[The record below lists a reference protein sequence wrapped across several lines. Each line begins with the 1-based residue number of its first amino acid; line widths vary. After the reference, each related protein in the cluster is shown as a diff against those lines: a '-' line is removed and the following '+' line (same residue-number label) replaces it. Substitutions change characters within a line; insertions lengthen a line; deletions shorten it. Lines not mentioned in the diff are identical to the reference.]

1 MRISRLVVRGLRMHR
16 DLDLELAPGLTLVRG
31 PNESGK
37 TSLQRAIELALF
49 RRVTS
54 ADAELASFRP
64 WGVTDETRPWIR
76 LEFIQEDEEGVRA
89 GSLEKDFRGAKGT
102 VRLEYDGQSWTDPA
116 RVDEVMADLTG
127 IPGEK
132 FFRSTASI
140 RHHEVNDLARDEGAL
155 RDRLQASIS
164 GADRGTSMV
173 KRQLERALRDLETQ
187 GAKNPGRLKVAE
199 EAVARTEV
207 VVAGGEAQL
216 AALERDRDALVV
228 ARERRSGAEA
238 TLAERRALLEKARQ
252 AERLAAEREVA
263 RERFER
269 YRTAVAVSEQ
279 IRTLEES
286 HPSQDALPVLRQ
298 IVERLRVLDRDIAA
312 LRAQLGEEPSAV
324 DYDIRIPEPRYKP
337 FAWLSLAL
345 AIGGV
350 VAAGYG
356 SLTSQL
362 ALAVGGG
369 VAAIVALALAWY
381 ARMRRRAAF
390 DLRRHKQLREDEI
403 ARRLRGRSVLEDDLK
418 RREADLGE
426 QLARIDLPDLAAAED
441 LLAREDAHVGEI
453 GRARAQLDGLVGK
466 EPVETL
472 APVRDAA
479 ALEVE
484 QKTAAL
490 EMLGPIAKEPRA
502 RERLEV
508 EVRDCEGALER
519 ARDDEATAR
528 ARVEQNPVDAEQVSL
543 EAERLAAWREQLA
556 ALRRRARIYRLAHEA
571 IDRAELATMRRA
583 TRYLEK
589 RMRGDIER
597 LTGGR
602 YRRVQVDD
610 ATLGISVYSP
620 ERGDWVPAESLSQGT
635 LDQVYLAARLGLVRL
650 VTGDRRPPLVLDDPF
665 VTFDDARAARAF
677 EVLRALTTDLQVIY
691 LTCADRYDALADRVL
706 TLSAPQVRDS
716 GPVDDEAEDDSARV
730 PVTGPGG
737 VTSPRGPAGA
747 VDATRPG

>member
-1 MRISRLVVRGLRMHR
+1 MRITRLALRSLRMHR
-16 DLDLELAPGLTLVRG
+16 DLDLELAPGLTVVQG

-37 TSLQRAIELALF
+37 TTLQRAIELALF

-54 ADAELASFRP
+54 ADAELTSLRSWGSADDSRP
-64 WGVTDETRPWIR
+64 WVR
-76 LEFIQEDEEGVRA
+76 LDFVQEDEDGVRT

-102 VRLEYDGQSWTDPA
+102 VRLEYDGQVLTDPA
-116 RVDEVMADLTG
+116 AVDDLMADLTG

-164 GADRGTSMV
+164 GADRGTSVV
-173 KRQLERALRDLETQ
+173 KRQLERALHDLEAQ
-187 GAKNPGRLKVAE
+187 GAKNPGRLKIAE
-199 EAVARTEV
+199 EAVARTET

-228 ARERRSGAEA
+228 ARERRAEA
-238 TLAERRALLEKARQ
+238 DATLEERRALLERARQ

-269 YRTAVAVSEQ
+269 YRQAVVVSEQ
-279 IRTLEES
+279 IQALEAS
-286 HPSQDALPVLRQ
+286 HPSPDALPVLRQ
-298 IVERLRVLDRDIAA
+298 IVERLRGLDRDVST
-312 LRAQLGEEPSAV
+312 LRAQLSEEPSSV
-324 DYDIRIPEPRYKP
+324 EYDIRIPEPRYRP
-337 FAWLSLAL
+337 FAWLSLVL

-350 VAAGYG
+350 VAAGLG
-356 SLTSQL
+356 VLSGQL
-362 ALAVGGG
+362 AIAFGGAAAAV
-369 VAAIVALALAWY
+369 VALLLAWY
-381 ARMRRRAAF
+381 ARTRRRAAF
-390 DLRRHKQLREDEI
+390 DLRRQKQLRDDEI
-403 ARRLRGRSVLEDDLK
+403 ARRLRGRSSLEDEL
-418 RREADLGE
+418 RRKEADMKA
-426 QLARIDLPDLAAAED
+426 QLASIDLPDLPAAED
-441 LLAREDAHVGEI
+441 LLAREDAHVQEI

-472 APVRDAA
+472 GQVRDAA
-479 ALEVE
+479 ALEIE

-490 EMLGPIAKEPRA
+490 EMLGPIAREPRA

-528 ARVEQNPVDAEQVSL
+528 ARVEQNPVDADQVAL

-556 ALRRRARIYRLAHEA
+556 ALRRRARIYRLTHEA

-589 RMRGDIER
+589 RMRGDLER
-597 LTGGR
+597 LTDGR
-602 YRRVQVDD
+602 YRRVEVDD
-610 ATLGISVYSP
+610 STLAVSIWSP
-620 ERGDWVPAESLSQGT
+620 DRGDWIPAESLSQGT

-650 VTGDRRPPLVLDDPF
+650 VTRDRRPPLVLDDPF
-665 VTFDDARAARAF
+665 VTFDDGRAARAF
-677 EVLRALTTDLQVIY
+677 DVLRSLTSDLQVIY
-691 LTCADRYDALADRVL
+691 LTTTDRYDALADRVL
-706 TLSAPQVRDS
+706 VLPAPQLRDS
-716 GPVDDEAEDDSARV
+716 GPAGDEVEDDLAGVSVASRAEGPV
-730 PVTGPGG
+730 PAADTTQPG
-737 VTSPRGPAGA
+737 
-747 VDATRPG
+747 

>member
-1 MRISRLVVRGLRMHR
+1 VRITRLALRSLRMHR
-16 DLDLELAPGLTLVRG
+16 DLDLELAPGLTVVQG

-37 TSLQRAIELALF
+37 TTLQRAIELALF

-54 ADAELASFRP
+54 ADAELTSLRSWGSADDSRP
-64 WGVTDETRPWIR
+64 WVR
-76 LEFIQEDEEGVRA
+76 LDFVQEDEDGVRT

-102 VRLEYDGQSWTDPA
+102 VRLEYDGQVLTDPA
-116 RVDEVMADLTG
+116 AVDDLMADLTG

-164 GADRGTSMV
+164 GADRGTSVV
-173 KRQLERALRDLETQ
+173 KRQLERALHDLEAQ
-187 GAKNPGRLKVAE
+187 GAKNPGRLKIAE
-199 EAVARTEV
+199 EAVARTET

-228 ARERRSGAEA
+228 ARERRAEA
-238 TLAERRALLEKARQ
+238 DATLEERRALLERARQ

-269 YRTAVAVSEQ
+269 YRQAVVVSEQ
-279 IRTLEES
+279 IQALEAS
-286 HPSQDALPVLRQ
+286 HPSPDALPVLRQ
-298 IVERLRVLDRDIAA
+298 IVERLRGLDRDVST
-312 LRAQLGEEPSAV
+312 LRAQLSEEPSSV
-324 DYDIRIPEPRYKP
+324 EYDIRIPEPRYRP
-337 FAWLSLAL
+337 FAWLSLVL

-350 VAAGYG
+350 VAAGLG
-356 SLTSQL
+356 VLSGQL
-362 ALAVGGG
+362 AIAFGGAAAAV
-369 VAAIVALALAWY
+369 VALLLAWY
-381 ARMRRRAAF
+381 ARTRRRAAF
-390 DLRRHKQLREDEI
+390 DLRRQKQLRDDEI
-403 ARRLRGRSVLEDDLK
+403 ARRLRGRSSLEDEL
-418 RREADLGE
+418 RRKEADMKA
-426 QLARIDLPDLAAAED
+426 QLASIDLPDMPAAED
-441 LLAREDAHVGEI
+441 LLAREDAHVQEI

-472 APVRDAA
+472 GQVRDAA
-479 ALEVE
+479 ALEIE

-490 EMLGPIAKEPRA
+490 EMLGPIAREPRA

-528 ARVEQNPVDAEQVSL
+528 ARVEQNPVDADQVAL

-556 ALRRRARIYRLAHEA
+556 ALRRRARIYRLTHEA

-589 RMRGDIER
+589 RMRGDLER
-597 LTGGR
+597 LTDGR
-602 YRRVQVDD
+602 YRRVEVDD
-610 ATLGISVYSP
+610 STLAVSIWSP
-620 ERGDWVPAESLSQGT
+620 DRGDWIPAESLSQGT

-650 VTGDRRPPLVLDDPF
+650 VTRDRRPPLVLDDPF
-665 VTFDDARAARAF
+665 VTFDDGRAARAF
-677 EVLRALTTDLQVIY
+677 DVLRSLTSDLQVIY
-691 LTCADRYDALADRVL
+691 LTTTDRFDALADRVL
-706 TLSAPQVRDS
+706 VLPAPQLRDS
-716 GPVDDEAEDDSARV
+716 GPAGDEVEDDLAGVSVASRAEGPV
-730 PVTGPGG
+730 PAADTTQPG
-737 VTSPRGPAGA
+737 
-747 VDATRPG
+747 